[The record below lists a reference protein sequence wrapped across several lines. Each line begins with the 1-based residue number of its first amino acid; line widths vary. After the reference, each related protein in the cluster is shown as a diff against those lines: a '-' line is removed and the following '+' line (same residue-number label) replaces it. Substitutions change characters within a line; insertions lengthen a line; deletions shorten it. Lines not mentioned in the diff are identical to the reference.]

1 MHFDRM
7 HTYTKAELD
16 KIHCASMEILEGA
29 GIYYHDEA
37 ALSCFRHHGIKVDG
51 HKVHLKENDV
61 LKALQGIPDHF
72 EWHARNAGN
81 HKVVGGNDFVF
92 LPAYG
97 PPFIQET
104 DGRQRYATFL
114 DYENTCRLI
123 QSSAH
128 LDTAGFLTCAS
139 ADLSPDTYHLDMILA
154 SMTMTDK
161 PLLGASLS
169 GETAT
174 DTMAMAS
181 IVFGKEYLREHYVAS
196 FVCAV
201 LSPLQYAPEMSALLM
216 EAARWNQPILIMST
230 ALRGGT
236 VPLAEAGAM
245 AVANAEIMG
254 GLVLSQLVRPGVPIV
269 YGCAASPMDMRTTA
283 FAIGSAE
290 ANIIANIVPQ
300 MARYYGLPCRSGG
313 SLTDSWQADYQ
324 AGMESALNLTFAVR
338 AGANWIQHACGI
350 VGSFNALSFE
360 KWLADEELLAV
371 ARRIIRPPVVNDE
384 TLGVEAAIE
393 VGPGGQFLT
402 RPETLKY
409 CRTELMAPELLNRH
423 NYEQWQAEG
432 ARSLQQAAHDALRER
447 LASYEKPDIDPAIE
461 KDLQKYIAAR
471 KR

>member
-1 MHFDRM
+1 MQYDRM
-7 HTYTKAELD
+7 HTYTKTELD
-16 KIHCASMEILEGA
+16 KIHRASMEILAGA
-29 GIYYHDEA
+29 GICYYDEA
-37 ALSCFRHHGIKVDG
+37 ALSCFRHHGVKVEG
-51 HKVHLKENDV
+51 NKVYLQESDV
-61 LKALQGIPDHF
+61 IKALQFIPDHF
-72 EWHARNAGN
+72 EWHARNAEN
-81 HKVVGGNDFVF
+81 SRVVGGDDFVF

-97 PPFIQET
+97 PPFIQEN
-104 DGRQRYATFL
+104 DGKQRYAIFR
-114 DYENTCRLI
+114 DYEKTCRLI
-123 QSSAH
+123 QSSSH

-139 ADLSPDTYHLDMILA
+139 ADLNPETSHLDMILA

-169 GETAT
+169 AETVT
-174 DTMAMAS
+174 DTMTMACM
-181 IVFGKEYLREHYVAS
+181 IFGEEYLREHHVAS

-201 LSPLQYAPEMSALLM
+201 LSPLQYAPETSTLLM

-245 AVANAEIMG
+245 ALANAEIMG
-254 GLVLSQLVRPGVPIV
+254 CLVLSQLVRPGVPIV
-269 YGCAASPMDMRTTA
+269 YGSAASPMDMHTSV

-290 ANIIANIVPQ
+290 GNVIANIVPQ
-300 MARYYGLPCRSGG
+300 MARFYGLPCRSGG

-360 KWLADEELLAV
+360 KWLADEELLSV
-371 ARRIIRPPVVNDE
+371 ARRIIRPPVINDE
-384 TLGVEAAIE
+384 TLGVKAATE

-409 CRTELMAPELLNRH
+409 CRTELMAPKILNR
-423 NYEQWQAEG
+423 NDYEHWQAG
-432 ARSLQQAAHDALRER
+432 GGRPLQQVAHDALRER
-447 LASYEKPDIDPAIE
+447 LASYEKPDMDPTIE
-461 KDLQKYIAAR
+461 KDLQKYLVTR
-471 KR
+471 KG